1 MATFI
6 IVDEEGKYMDDKAL
20 EQVSDYVIRKAKK
33 TLYYGTAKET
43 VAKDMAAVQEAFNK
57 EDGKKLRHTV
67 ISFSKSEKPS
77 PSTLAAIA
85 RDVCDQ
91 YKDDFQIIAGVHK
104 KDGQD
109 HIHFMMN
116 TVNYKNGDRFHQNR
130 DEFYD
135 ERKDMKNLLKDYG
148 YKLKDN

>member
-6 IVDEEGKYMDDKAL
+6 LVDEPGKYMDDQAL
-20 EQVSDYVIRKAKK
+20 STVSNYIIKGAKK
-33 TLYYGTAKET
+33 TLCYNTSKES
-43 VAKDMAAVQEAFNK
+43 VAEDMAAVQEAFNK
-57 EDGKKLRHTV
+57 EDGKKLRHTI

-77 PSTLAAIA
+77 PGTLLSIA
-85 RDVCDQ
+85 RDVCDE

-116 TVNYKNGDRFHQNR
+116 SVSYKTGDRFHQNR

-135 ERKDMKNLLKDYG
+135 ERKDIKNLLRSYG
-148 YKLKDN
+148 YKLKD